1 MNKTEESNE
10 AVQAGPEPS
19 SGSPG
24 TNQTEIEKIESGAT
38 SEDASPPTVTQGVAG
53 DTPPPR
59 PEEGDEAM
67 MSVVEAKP
75 KFKREDHHTSHLQ
88 DGNPRPQSLPQPT
101 TQHNVAPSPSS
112 TPLGGTV
119 IQGSATDPKVEY
131 EEELL
136 LKWDDH
142 HKSFFELA
150 EDLCHQEQFIGKIL
164 YTYHNSKFL
173 TNLYFP
179 PKQKSLL
186 SKNH

>member
-1 MNKTEESNE
+1 MNKAEESNE
-10 AVQAGPEPS
+10 AVQAGPES
-19 SGSPG
+19 SSVCPG
-24 TNQTEIEKIESGAT
+24 TNTEIEKVEAT

-59 PEEGDEAM
+59 PEEDEAM
-67 MSVVEAKP
+67 MVEAKP
-75 KFKREDHHTSHLQ
+75 KFKSEDHPHQ
-88 DGNPRPQSLPQPT
+88 DNPPQPT
-101 TQHNVAPSPSS
+101 THNVAPSPSS

-164 YTYHNSKFL
+164 YNYYNII
-173 TNLYFP
+173 
-179 PKQKSLL
+179 
-186 SKNH
+186 